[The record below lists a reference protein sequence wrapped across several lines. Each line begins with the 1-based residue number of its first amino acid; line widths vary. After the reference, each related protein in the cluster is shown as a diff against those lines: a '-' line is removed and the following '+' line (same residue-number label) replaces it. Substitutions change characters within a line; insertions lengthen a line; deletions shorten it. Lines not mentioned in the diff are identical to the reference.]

1 MSNNNNKQGVLDQIT
16 ATSLIEDLKNP
27 ETKIKINEIHN
38 LREISFALG
47 RERTR
52 KELLPYLI
60 SCIDEEEDEAL
71 VELAKILG
79 NFIDC
84 IGGIN
89 YIKELFNILEAI
101 LIVDDPNIRKESI
114 NSLKNTINKLDKID
128 FVEKDI
134 MEIIL
139 RLGENENINQK
150 ISSLHIII
158 FIYPKLSE
166 KNREIILSLILKFCK
181 DETISLKKEVLTLLP
196 EITQYL
202 QIIFLQKVINIF
214 LDDKNDTTHIDIMN
228 LIISMKNLNKIG
240 DIMEYLDK
248 VFTKLACDNN
258 WRVRLTV
265 CDKLFEILYFPQIT
279 NKIKQTVIEIYVKL
293 LEDSEAEVKNICCL
307 RLEEITKVLYKEDN
321 FDRILKAIKKLE
333 KDNTTYVRGAL
344 ASNLLKICPYIG
356 QKKTNDY
363 IFPIFLNIIK
373 DENHDIR
380 MTLIKTLENL
390 NKVLNVDSIIQGII
404 PSFIEISS
412 NKSWRVRIQIMDV
425 IPILAKILDKN
436 NFMMN
441 IFPICISSLTDPV
454 FAIREET
461 IKLLKK
467 LYKDLKGDEFEK
479 KIIEKLN
486 EMIKSTNYLIR
497 NTVALFI
504 KSLCEDENHIDF
516 YDLIENKLIN
526 LEFKLCSDKI
536 VNVRMNCT
544 LTLFKMK
551 KICKNNTN
559 LKLIN
564 ENLELLKKD
573 NDPDVIKIF
582 EKYNNNINNN

>member
-1 MSNNNNKQGVLDQIT
+1 MSNSIKQGSLDQIT
-16 ATSLIEDLKNP
+16 ATSLLEDLKNP
-27 ETKIKINEIHN
+27 ETKIKINAIHN

-52 KELLPYLI
+52 KELLPFLI

-101 LIVDDPNIRKESI
+101 LIVDDPNIRKETI
-114 NSLKNTINKLDKID
+114 NSLKKTINQ
-128 FVEKDI
+128 VEKIEFIENDI
-134 MEIIL
+134 MEIII

-150 ISSLHIII
+150 ISSLYIII
-158 FIYPKLSE
+158 FIFPKLSE
-166 KNREIILSLILKFCK
+166 KNKEIVLNIILKFCK
-181 DETISLKKEVLTLLP
+181 DETISLKKEVLNLIP

-202 QIIFLQKVINIF
+202 QINFIQKIISIFLE
-214 LDDKNDTTHIDIMN
+214 DKNDTTHIDIMN
-228 LIISMKNLNKIG
+228 IIVSMKNLNNLSE
-240 DIMEYLDK
+240 IMDYLEK
-248 VFTKLACDNN
+248 VLTKLAYDNN

-265 CDKLFEILYFPQIT
+265 CDKLYEILSFPQIT
-279 NKIKQTVIEIYVKL
+279 NKIKQTSIEIFVKL

-307 RLEEITKVLYKEDN
+307 RLEDMTKVLYKEDN
-321 FDRILKAIKKLE
+321 FDKILKGIKKLE

-344 ASNLLKICPYIG
+344 ASNLLKICPFIG
-356 QKKTNDY
+356 QKKTNDF

-425 IPILAKILDKN
+425 IPILSRILDKN
-436 NFMMN
+436 NFMAN

-461 IKLLKK
+461 INLLKK
-467 LYKDLKGDEFEK
+467 LYKDLKSDEFEN

-486 EMIKSTNYLIR
+486 EMIKSTSYLVR

-504 KSLCEDENHIDF
+504 KSLCEDENYKEF
-516 YDLIENKLIN
+516 CDLIENKLIN
-526 LEFKLCSDKI
+526 IEFILCNDKI

-544 LTLFKMK
+544 LTLFKLK
-551 KICKNNTN
+551 KICKNINI
-559 LKLIN
+559 LKSID
-564 ENLELLKKD
+564 ENLEKLKKD

-582 EKYNNNINNN
+582 ENNMKNN

>member
-1 MSNNNNKQGVLDQIT
+1 MSNNIKQGSLDQIT
-16 ATSLIEDLKNP
+16 ATSLLEDLKNP
-27 ETKIKINEIHN
+27 ETKIKINAIHN

-52 KELLPYLI
+52 KELLPFLI

-101 LIVDDPNIRKESI
+101 LIVDDPNIRKETI
-114 NSLKNTINKLDKID
+114 NSLKKTINQ
-128 FVEKDI
+128 VEKIEFIENDI
-134 MEIIL
+134 MEIII

-150 ISSLHIII
+150 ISSLYIII
-158 FIYPKLSE
+158 FIFPKLSE
-166 KNREIILSLILKFCK
+166 KNKEIVLNIILKFCK
-181 DETISLKKEVLTLLP
+181 DETISLKKEVLNLIP

-202 QIIFLQKVINIF
+202 QINFIQKIISIFLE
-214 LDDKNDTTHIDIMN
+214 DKNDTTHIDIMN
-228 LIISMKNLNKIG
+228 IIVSMKNLNNLSE
-240 DIMEYLDK
+240 IMDYLEK
-248 VFTKLACDNN
+248 VLTKLAYDNN

-265 CDKLFEILYFPQIT
+265 CDKLYEILSFPQIT
-279 NKIKQTVIEIYVKL
+279 NKIKQTSIEIFVKL

-307 RLEEITKVLYKEDN
+307 RLEDMTKVLYKEDN
-321 FDRILKAIKKLE
+321 FDRILKGIKKLE

-344 ASNLLKICPYIG
+344 ASNLLKICPFIG
-356 QKKTNDY
+356 QKKTNDF

-425 IPILAKILDKN
+425 IPILSRILDKN
-436 NFMMN
+436 NFMAN

-461 IKLLKK
+461 INLLKK
-467 LYKDLKGDEFEK
+467 LYKDLKSDEFEN

-486 EMIKSTNYLIR
+486 EMIKSTSYLVR

-504 KSLCEDENHIDF
+504 KSLCEDENYKEF
-516 YDLIENKLIN
+516 CDLIENKLIN
-526 LEFKLCSDKI
+526 IEFILCNDKI

-544 LTLFKMK
+544 LTLFKLK
-551 KICKNNTN
+551 KICKNINI
-559 LKLIN
+559 LKSID
-564 ENLELLKKD
+564 ENLEKLKKD

-582 EKYNNNINNN
+582 ENNMKNN

>member
-1 MSNNNNKQGVLDQIT
+1 MSNNTKQGSLDQIT
-16 ATSLIEDLKNP
+16 ATSLLEDLKNP
-27 ETKIKINEIHN
+27 ETKIKINAIHN

-52 KELLPYLI
+52 KELLPFLI

-101 LIVDDPNIRKESI
+101 LIVDDPNIRKETI
-114 NSLKNTINKLDKID
+114 NSLKKTINQ
-128 FVEKDI
+128 VEKIEFIENDI
-134 MEIIL
+134 MEIII

-150 ISSLHIII
+150 ISSLYIII
-158 FIYPKLSE
+158 FIFPKLSE
-166 KNREIILSLILKFCK
+166 KNKEIVLNIILKFCK
-181 DETISLKKEVLTLLP
+181 DETISLKKEVLNLIP

-202 QIIFLQKVINIF
+202 QINFIQKIISIFLE
-214 LDDKNDTTHIDIMN
+214 DKNDTTHIDIMN
-228 LIISMKNLNKIG
+228 IIVSMKNLNNLSE
-240 DIMEYLDK
+240 IMDYLEK
-248 VFTKLACDNN
+248 VLTKLACDNN

-265 CDKLFEILYFPQIT
+265 CDKLYEILSFPQIT
-279 NKIKQTVIEIYVKL
+279 NKIKQTSIEIFVKL

-307 RLEEITKVLYKEDN
+307 RLEDMTKVLYKEDN
-321 FDRILKAIKKLE
+321 FDKILKGIKKLE

-344 ASNLLKICPYIG
+344 ASNLLKICPFIG
-356 QKKTNDY
+356 QKKTNDF

-425 IPILAKILDKN
+425 IPILSRILDKN
-436 NFMMN
+436 NFMAN

-461 IKLLKK
+461 INLLKK
-467 LYKDLKGDEFEK
+467 LYKDLK
-479 KIIEKLN
+479 
-486 EMIKSTNYLIR
+486 
-497 NTVALFI
+497 A
-504 KSLCEDENHIDF
+504 
-516 YDLIENKLIN
+516 
-526 LEFKLCSDKI
+526 
-536 VNVRMNCT
+536 
-544 LTLFKMK
+544 
-551 KICKNNTN
+551 TN
-559 LKLIN
+559 LKIK
-564 ENLELLKKD
+564 LLKS
-573 NDPDVIKIF
+573 
-582 EKYNNNINNN
+582 

>member
-1 MSNNNNKQGVLDQIT
+1 MSNNIKQGSLDQIT
-16 ATSLIEDLKNP
+16 ATSLLEDLKNP
-27 ETKIKINEIHN
+27 ETKIKINAIHN

-52 KELLPYLI
+52 KELLPFLI

-101 LIVDDPNIRKESI
+101 LIVDDPNIRKETI
-114 NSLKNTINKLDKID
+114 NSLKKTINQ
-128 FVEKDI
+128 VEKIEFIENDI
-134 MEIIL
+134 MEIII

-150 ISSLHIII
+150 ISSLYIII
-158 FIYPKLSE
+158 FIFPKLSE
-166 KNREIILSLILKFCK
+166 KNKEIVLNIILKFCK
-181 DETISLKKEVLTLLP
+181 DETISLKKEVLNLIP

-202 QIIFLQKVINIF
+202 QINFIQKIISIFLE
-214 LDDKNDTTHIDIMN
+214 DKNDTTHIDIMN
-228 LIISMKNLNKIG
+228 IIVSMKNLNNLSE
-240 DIMEYLDK
+240 IMDYLEK
-248 VFTKLACDNN
+248 VLTKLACDNN

-265 CDKLFEILYFPQIT
+265 CDKLYEILSFPQIT
-279 NKIKQTVIEIYVKL
+279 NKIKQTSIEIFVKL

-307 RLEEITKVLYKEDN
+307 RLEDMTKVLYKEDN
-321 FDRILKAIKKLE
+321 FDKILKGIKKLE

-344 ASNLLKICPYIG
+344 ASNLLKICPFIG
-356 QKKTNDY
+356 QKKTNDF

-425 IPILAKILDKN
+425 IPILSRILDKN
-436 NFMMN
+436 NFMAN

-461 IKLLKK
+461 INLLKK
-467 LYKDLKGDEFEK
+467 LYKDLKSDEFEN

-486 EMIKSTNYLIR
+486 EMIKSTSYLVR

-504 KSLCEDENHIDF
+504 KSLCEDENYKEF
-516 YDLIENKLIN
+516 CDLIENKLIN
-526 LEFKLCSDKI
+526 IEFILCNDKI

-544 LTLFKMK
+544 LTLFKLK
-551 KICKNNTN
+551 KICKNINI
-559 LKLIN
+559 LKSID
-564 ENLELLKKD
+564 ENLEKLKKD

-582 EKYNNNINNN
+582 ENNMKNN

>member
-1 MSNNNNKQGVLDQIT
+1 MSNNIKQGSLDQIT

-27 ETKIKINEIHN
+27 ETKIKINAIHN

-52 KELLPYLI
+52 KELLPYLK

-101 LIVDDPNIRKESI
+101 LIVDESNIRKETI
-114 NSLKNTINKLDKID
+114 NSLKKTINQIDKID
-128 FVEKDI
+128 FIENII
-134 MEIIL
+134 MEIII
-139 RLGENENINQK
+139 RLGENENVNQK

-166 KNREIILSLILKFCK
+166 QNKEIVLNILLKFCK
-181 DETISLKKEVLTLLP
+181 DETISLKKEVLNLLP
-196 EITQYL
+196 EITQ
-202 QIIFLQKVINIF
+202 FLKINFIQKVINIF
-214 LDDKNDTTHIDIMN
+214 LEDKNDTTHIDIMN
-228 LIISMKNLNKIG
+228 IIVSMKNLNG
-240 DIMEYLDK
+240 LSEIMDYLEK
-248 VFTKLACDNN
+248 VLTKLACDNN

-265 CDKLFEILYFPQIT
+265 CDKLYEILNFPQIT
-279 NKIKQTVIEIYVKL
+279 NKIKQTSIEIFIKL

-307 RLEEITKVLYKEDN
+307 RLEEMTKVLYKEDN
-321 FDRILKAIKKLE
+321 FDRILKNIKKLE

-344 ASNLLKICPYIG
+344 ASNLLKICPLIG
-356 QKKTNDY
+356 QKKTNDF

-425 IPILAKILDKN
+425 IPILSKILDKN
-436 NFMMN
+436 NFMAN

-461 IKLLKK
+461 INLLKK
-467 LYKDLKGDEFEK
+467 LYKDLKSEEFEN

-486 EMIKSTNYLIR
+486 EMIKSTSYLVR

-504 KSLCEDENHIDF
+504 KSLCEDKNNKEF
-516 YDLIENKLIN
+516 LDLIENKLIYI
-526 LEFKLCSDKI
+526 EFKLCSDKI

-544 LTLFKMK
+544 LTLFKLK
-551 KICKNNTN
+551 KICKNNNN
-559 LKLIN
+559 LKLID
-564 ENLELLKKD
+564 ENLEILKKD
-573 NDPDVIKIF
+573 NDPDIIKIF
-582 EKYNNNINNN
+582 ENNIKNN

>member
-1 MSNNNNKQGVLDQIT
+1 MSNNIKQGSLDQIT
-16 ATSLIEDLKNP
+16 ATSLLEDLKNP
-27 ETKIKINEIHN
+27 ETKIKINAIHN

-52 KELLPYLI
+52 KELLPFLI

-101 LIVDDPNIRKESI
+101 LIVDDPNIRKETI
-114 NSLKNTINKLDKID
+114 NSLKKTINQ
-128 FVEKDI
+128 VEKIEFIENDI
-134 MEIIL
+134 MEIII

-150 ISSLHIII
+150 ISSLYIII
-158 FIYPKLSE
+158 FIFPKLSE
-166 KNREIILSLILKFCK
+166 KNKEIVLNIILKFCK
-181 DETISLKKEVLTLLP
+181 DETISLKKEVLNLIP

-202 QIIFLQKVINIF
+202 QINFIQKIISIFLE
-214 LDDKNDTTHIDIMN
+214 DKNDTTHIDIMN
-228 LIISMKNLNKIG
+228 IIVSMKNLNNLSE
-240 DIMEYLDK
+240 IMDYLEK
-248 VFTKLACDNN
+248 VLTKLACDNN

-265 CDKLFEILYFPQIT
+265 CDKLYEILNFPQIT
-279 NKIKQTVIEIYVKL
+279 NKIKQTSIEIFVKL

-307 RLEEITKVLYKEDN
+307 RLEDMTKVLYKEDN
-321 FDRILKAIKKLE
+321 FDRILKGIKKLE

-344 ASNLLKICPYIG
+344 ASNLLKICPFIG
-356 QKKTNDY
+356 QKKTNDF

-425 IPILAKILDKN
+425 IPILSRILDKN
-436 NFMMN
+436 NFMAN

-461 IKLLKK
+461 INLLKK
-467 LYKDLKGDEFEK
+467 LYKDLKSDEFEN

-486 EMIKSTNYLIR
+486 EMIKSTSYLVR

-504 KSLCEDENHIDF
+504 KSLCEDENYKEF
-516 YDLIENKLIN
+516 CDLIENKLIN
-526 LEFKLCSDKI
+526 IEFILCNDKI

-544 LTLFKMK
+544 LTLFKLK
-551 KICKNNTN
+551 KICKNINI
-559 LKLIN
+559 LKSID
-564 ENLELLKKD
+564 ENLEKLKKD
-573 NDPDVIKIF
+573 NDQDVIKIF
-582 EKYNNNINNN
+582 ENNMKNN

>member
-1 MSNNNNKQGVLDQIT
+1 MSNNIKQGSLDQIT
-16 ATSLIEDLKNP
+16 ATSLLEDLKNP
-27 ETKIKINEIHN
+27 ETKIKINAIHN

-52 KELLPYLI
+52 KELLPFLI
-60 SCIDEEEDEAL
+60 SCIEEEEDEAL

-101 LIVDDPNIRKESI
+101 LIVDDPNIRKETI
-114 NSLKNTINKLDKID
+114 NSLKKTINQ
-128 FVEKDI
+128 VEKIEFIENDI
-134 MEIIL
+134 MEIII

-150 ISSLHIII
+150 ISSLYIII
-158 FIYPKLSE
+158 FIFPKLSE
-166 KNREIILSLILKFCK
+166 KNKEIVLNIILKFCK
-181 DETISLKKEVLTLLP
+181 DETISLKKEVLNLIP

-202 QIIFLQKVINIF
+202 QINFIQKIISIFLE
-214 LDDKNDTTHIDIMN
+214 DKNDTTHIDIMN
-228 LIISMKNLNKIG
+228 IIVSMKNLNNLSE
-240 DIMEYLDK
+240 IMDYLEK
-248 VFTKLACDNN
+248 VLTKLACDNN

-265 CDKLFEILYFPQIT
+265 CDKLYEILSFPQIT
-279 NKIKQTVIEIYVKL
+279 NKIKQTSIEIFVKL

-307 RLEEITKVLYKEDN
+307 RLEDMTKVLYKEDN
-321 FDRILKAIKKLE
+321 FDRILKGIKKLE

-344 ASNLLKICPYIG
+344 ASNLLKICPFIG
-356 QKKTNDY
+356 QKKTNDF

-425 IPILAKILDKN
+425 IPILSRILDKN
-436 NFMMN
+436 NFMTN

-461 IKLLKK
+461 INLLKK
-467 LYKDLKGDEFEK
+467 LYKDLKSDEFEN

-486 EMIKSTNYLIR
+486 EMIKSTSYLVR

-504 KSLCEDENHIDF
+504 KSLCEDENYKEF
-516 YDLIENKLIN
+516 CDLIENKLIN
-526 LEFKLCSDKI
+526 IEFILCNDKI

-544 LTLFKMK
+544 LTLFKLK
-551 KICKNNTN
+551 KICKNINI
-559 LKLIN
+559 LKSID
-564 ENLELLKKD
+564 ENLEKLKKD

-582 EKYNNNINNN
+582 ENNMKNN

>member
-1 MSNNNNKQGVLDQIT
+1 MSNNIKQGSLDQIT
-16 ATSLIEDLKNP
+16 ATSLLEDLKNP
-27 ETKIKINEIHN
+27 ETKIKINAIHN

-52 KELLPYLI
+52 KELLPFLI

-101 LIVDDPNIRKESI
+101 LIVDDPNIRKETI
-114 NSLKNTINKLDKID
+114 NSLKKTINQ
-128 FVEKDI
+128 VEKIEFIENDI
-134 MEIIL
+134 MEIII

-150 ISSLHIII
+150 ISSLYIII
-158 FIYPKLSE
+158 FIFPKLSE
-166 KNREIILSLILKFCK
+166 KNKEIVLNIILKFCK
-181 DETISLKKEVLTLLP
+181 DETISLKKEVLNLIP

-202 QIIFLQKVINIF
+202 QINFIQKIISIFLE
-214 LDDKNDTTHIDIMN
+214 DKNDTTHIDIMN
-228 LIISMKNLNKIG
+228 IIVSMKNLNNLSE
-240 DIMEYLDK
+240 IMDYLEK
-248 VFTKLACDNN
+248 VLTKLAYDNN

-265 CDKLFEILYFPQIT
+265 CDKLYEILSFPQIT
-279 NKIKQTVIEIYVKL
+279 NKIKQTSIEIFVKL

-307 RLEEITKVLYKEDN
+307 RLEDMTKVLYKEDN
-321 FDRILKAIKKLE
+321 FDKILKGIKKLE

-344 ASNLLKICPYIG
+344 ASNLLKICPFIG
-356 QKKTNDY
+356 QKKTNDF

-425 IPILAKILDKN
+425 IPILSRILDKN
-436 NFMMN
+436 NFMAN

-461 IKLLKK
+461 INLLKK
-467 LYKDLKGDEFEK
+467 LYKDLKSDEFEN

-486 EMIKSTNYLIR
+486 EMIKSTSYLVR

-504 KSLCEDENHIDF
+504 KSLCEDENYKEF
-516 YDLIENKLIN
+516 CDLIENKLIN
-526 LEFKLCSDKI
+526 IEFILCNDKI
-536 VNVRMNCT
+536 VNVRMNCI
-544 LTLFKMK
+544 LTLFKLK
-551 KICKNNTN
+551 KICKNINI
-559 LKLIN
+559 LKSID
-564 ENLELLKKD
+564 ENLEKLKKD

-582 EKYNNNINNN
+582 ENNMKNN

>member
-1 MSNNNNKQGVLDQIT
+1 MSNNIKQGSLDQIT
-16 ATSLIEDLKNP
+16 AASLLEDLKNP
-27 ETKIKINEIHN
+27 ETKIKINAIHN

-60 SCIDEEEDEAL
+60 SCIDEEEDETL

-101 LIVDDPNIRKESI
+101 LIVDDPNIRKETI
-114 NSLKNTINKLDKID
+114 NSLKKTINQIEKFD
-128 FVEKDI
+128 FIENDI
-134 MEIIL
+134 MEIII

-166 KNREIILSLILKFCK
+166 QNKEIVLNILLKFCK
-181 DETISLKKEVLTLLP
+181 DETISLKKEVLNLLP
-196 EITQYL
+196 EITQ
-202 QIIFLQKVINIF
+202 FLKINFIQKVINIF
-214 LDDKNDTTHIDIMN
+214 LEDKNDTTHIDIMN
-228 LIISMKNLNKIG
+228 IIVSMKNLNG
-240 DIMEYLDK
+240 LSEIMDYLEK
-248 VFTKLACDNN
+248 VLTKLACDNN

-265 CDKLFEILYFPQIT
+265 CDKLHEILNFPQIT
-279 NKIKQTVIEIYVKL
+279 NKIKQTSIEIFIKL

-307 RLEEITKVLYKEDN
+307 RLEKITKVLYKEDI
-321 FDRILKAIKKLE
+321 FVRILKNIKKLE

-344 ASNLLKICPYIG
+344 ASNLLKICPFIG
-356 QKKTNDY
+356 QKKTNDF

-425 IPILAKILDKN
+425 IPILSKILDKN
-436 NFMMN
+436 NFMAN

-461 IKLLKK
+461 INLLKK
-467 LYKDLKGDEFEK
+467 LYKDLKSEEFENK
-479 KIIEKLN
+479 VIEKLN
-486 EMIKSTNYLIR
+486 EMIKSTSYLVR

-504 KSLCEDENHIDF
+504 KSLCEDENNKEF
-516 YDLIENKLIN
+516 LDLIENKLIYI
-526 LEFKLCSDKI
+526 EFKLCSDKI

-544 LTLFKMK
+544 ITLFKLK
-551 KICKNNTN
+551 KLCKNNIN
-559 LKLIN
+559 LKLID
-564 ENLELLKKD
+564 ENLEILKKD

-582 EKYNNNINNN
+582 PKKYFNK

>member
-1 MSNNNNKQGVLDQIT
+1 MSNNIKQGSLDQIT
-16 ATSLIEDLKNP
+16 ATSLLEDLKNP
-27 ETKIKINEIHN
+27 ETKIKINAIHN

-52 KELLPYLI
+52 KELLPFLI

-101 LIVDDPNIRKESI
+101 LIVDDPNIRKETI
-114 NSLKNTINKLDKID
+114 NSLKKTINQ
-128 FVEKDI
+128 VEKIEFIENDI
-134 MEIIL
+134 MEIII

-150 ISSLHIII
+150 ISSLYIII
-158 FIYPKLSE
+158 FIFPKLSE
-166 KNREIILSLILKFCK
+166 KNKEIVLNIILKFCK
-181 DETISLKKEVLTLLP
+181 DETISLKKEVLNLIP

-202 QIIFLQKVINIF
+202 QINFIQKIISIFLE
-214 LDDKNDTTHIDIMN
+214 DKNDTTHIDIMN
-228 LIISMKNLNKIG
+228 IIVSMKNLNNLSE
-240 DIMEYLDK
+240 IMDYLEK
-248 VFTKLACDNN
+248 VLTKLACDNN

-265 CDKLFEILYFPQIT
+265 CDKLYEILSFPQIT
-279 NKIKQTVIEIYVKL
+279 NKIKQTSIEIFVKL

-307 RLEEITKVLYKEDN
+307 RLEDMTKVLYKEDN
-321 FDRILKAIKKLE
+321 FDRILKGIKKLE

-344 ASNLLKICPYIG
+344 ASNLLKICPFIG
-356 QKKTNDY
+356 QKKTNDF

-425 IPILAKILDKN
+425 IPILSRILDKN
-436 NFMMN
+436 NFMAN

-461 IKLLKK
+461 INLLKK
-467 LYKDLKGDEFEK
+467 LYKDLKSDEFEN

-486 EMIKSTNYLIR
+486 EMIKSTSYLVR

-504 KSLCEDENHIDF
+504 KSLCEDENYKEF
-516 YDLIENKLIN
+516 CDLIENKLIN
-526 LEFKLCSDKI
+526 IEFILCNDKI

-544 LTLFKMK
+544 LTLFKLK
-551 KICKNNTN
+551 KICKNINI
-559 LKLIN
+559 LKSID
-564 ENLELLKKD
+564 ENLEKLKKD

-582 EKYNNNINNN
+582 ENNMKNN

>member
-1 MSNNNNKQGVLDQIT
+1 MSNNIKQGSLDQIT

-27 ETKIKINEIHN
+27 ETKIKINAIHN

-52 KELLPYLI
+52 KELLPFLI

-101 LIVDDPNIRKESI
+101 LIVDDPNIRKETI
-114 NSLKNTINKLDKID
+114 NSLKKTINQ
-128 FVEKDI
+128 VEKFDFIENDI
-134 MEIIL
+134 MEIIIG
-139 RLGENENINQK
+139 LGENENINQK
-150 ISSLHIII
+150 ISSLYIII

-166 KNREIILSLILKFCK
+166 KNKEIVLNILLNFCK
-181 DETISLKKEVLTLLP
+181 DETISLKKEVLNLLP

-202 QIIFLQKVINIF
+202 QINFIQKIINIF
-214 LDDKNDTTHIDIMN
+214 LEDKNDTTHIDIMN
-228 LIISMKNLNKIG
+228 IIVSMKNLNNLSE
-240 DIMEYLDK
+240 IMDYLEK
-248 VFTKLACDNN
+248 VLTKLACDNN

-265 CDKLFEILYFPQIT
+265 CDKLYEILNFPQIT
-279 NKIKQTVIEIYVKL
+279 NKIKQTSIEIFVKL

-307 RLEEITKVLYKEDN
+307 RLEDMTKVLYKEDN
-321 FDRILKAIKKLE
+321 FDRILKGIKKLE

-356 QKKTNDY
+356 QKKTNDF

-425 IPILAKILDKN
+425 IPILSKILDKN
-436 NFMMN
+436 NFMAN

-461 IKLLKK
+461 INLLKK
-467 LYKDLKGDEFEK
+467 LYKDLKSEEYEN

-486 EMIKSTNYLIR
+486 EMIKSTSYLVR

-504 KSLCEDENHIDF
+504 KSLCEDENNKVF
-516 YDLIENKLIN
+516 YDLIENKLIKI
-526 LEFKLCSDKI
+526 EFKLCKDKI
-536 VNVRMNCT
+536 VNVRMNCI
-544 LTLFKMK
+544 LTLFKLK
-551 KICKNNTN
+551 KICKNNEN
-559 LKLIN
+559 LKDID
-564 ENLELLKKD
+564 ENLESLKKD
-573 NDPDVIKIF
+573 NDPDIIKIF
-582 EKYNNNINNN
+582 ENNRKNN

>member
-1 MSNNNNKQGVLDQIT
+1 MSNNIKQGSLDQIT

-27 ETKIKINEIHN
+27 ETKIKINAIHN

-52 KELLPYLI
+52 KELLPYLK

-101 LIVDDPNIRKESI
+101 LIVDDPNIRKETI
-114 NSLKNTINKLDKID
+114 NSLKKTINQIEKFD
-128 FVEKDI
+128 FIENDI
-134 MEIIL
+134 MEIII

-166 KNREIILSLILKFCK
+166 QNKEIVLNILLKFCK
-181 DETISLKKEVLTLLP
+181 DETISLKKEVLNLLP
-196 EITQYL
+196 EITQ
-202 QIIFLQKVINIF
+202 FLKINFIQKVINIF
-214 LDDKNDTTHIDIMN
+214 LEDKNDTTHIDIMN
-228 LIISMKNLNKIG
+228 IIVSMKNLNG
-240 DIMEYLDK
+240 LSEIMDYLEK
-248 VFTKLACDNN
+248 VLTKLACDNN

-265 CDKLFEILYFPQIT
+265 CDKLHEILNFPQIT
-279 NKIKQTVIEIYVKL
+279 NKIKQTSIEIFIKL

-307 RLEEITKVLYKEDN
+307 RLEEMTKVLYKEDN
-321 FDRILKAIKKLE
+321 FDRILKNIKKLE

-344 ASNLLKICPYIG
+344 ASNLLKICPFIG
-356 QKKTNDY
+356 QKKTNDF

-425 IPILAKILDKN
+425 IPILSKILDKY
-436 NFMMN
+436 NFMAN
-441 IFPICISSLTDPV
+441 IFPIGISSLTDPV

-461 IKLLKK
+461 INLLKK
-467 LYKDLKGDEFEK
+467 LDKDLKSEEFENK
-479 KIIEKLN
+479 VIEKLN
-486 EMIKSTNYLIR
+486 EMIKSTSYLVR

-504 KSLCEDENHIDF
+504 KSLCEDENNKEF
-516 YDLIENKLIN
+516 LDLIENKLIYI
-526 LEFKLCSDKI
+526 EFKLCSDKI

-544 LTLFKMK
+544 ITLFKLK
-551 KICKNNTN
+551 KLCKNNIN
-559 LKLIN
+559 LKLID
-564 ENLELLKKD
+564 ENLEILKKD

-582 EKYNNNINNN
+582 ENNIKNN

>member
-1 MSNNNNKQGVLDQIT
+1 MSNNIKQGSLDQIT

-27 ETKIKINEIHN
+27 ETKIKINAIHN

-52 KELLPYLI
+52 KELLPYLK

-101 LIVDDPNIRKESI
+101 LIVDDPNIRKETI
-114 NSLKNTINKLDKID
+114 NSLKKTINQIEKFD
-128 FVEKDI
+128 FIENDI
-134 MEIIL
+134 MEIII

-166 KNREIILSLILKFCK
+166 QNKEIVLNILLKFCK
-181 DETISLKKEVLTLLP
+181 DETISLKKEVLNLLP
-196 EITQYL
+196 EITQ
-202 QIIFLQKVINIF
+202 FLKINFIQKVINIF
-214 LDDKNDTTHIDIMN
+214 LEDKNDTTHIDIMN
-228 LIISMKNLNKIG
+228 IIVSMKNLNG
-240 DIMEYLDK
+240 LSEIMDYLEK
-248 VFTKLACDNN
+248 VLTKLACDNN

-265 CDKLFEILYFPQIT
+265 CDKLYEILNFPQIT
-279 NKIKQTVIEIYVKL
+279 NKIKQTSIEIFIKL

-307 RLEEITKVLYKEDN
+307 RLEEMTKVLYKEDN
-321 FDRILKAIKKLE
+321 FDRILKNIKKLE

-344 ASNLLKICPYIG
+344 ASNLLKICPFIG
-356 QKKTNDY
+356 QKKTNDF

-425 IPILAKILDKN
+425 IPILSKILDKN
-436 NFMMN
+436 NFMAN
-441 IFPICISSLTDPV
+441 IFPIGISSLTDPV

-461 IKLLKK
+461 INLLKK
-467 LYKDLKGDEFEK
+467 LYKDLKSEEFENK
-479 KIIEKLN
+479 VIEKLN
-486 EMIKSTNYLIR
+486 EMIKSTSYLVR

-504 KSLCEDENHIDF
+504 KSLCEDENNKEF
-516 YDLIENKLIN
+516 LDLIENKLIYI
-526 LEFKLCSDKI
+526 EFKLCSDKI

-544 LTLFKMK
+544 ITLFKLK
-551 KICKNNTN
+551 KLCKNNIN
-559 LKLIN
+559 LKLID
-564 ENLELLKKD
+564 ENLEILKKD

-582 EKYNNNINNN
+582 ENNIKNN

>member
-1 MSNNNNKQGVLDQIT
+1 MSNNIKQGSLDQIT

-27 ETKIKINEIHN
+27 ETKIKINAIHN

-101 LIVDDPNIRKESI
+101 LIVDDPNIRKETI
-114 NSLKNTINKLDKID
+114 NSLKKTINQIEKID
-128 FVEKDI
+128 FIENDI
-134 MEIIL
+134 MEIII

-166 KNREIILSLILKFCK
+166 QNKEIVLNILLKFCK
-181 DETISLKKEVLTLLP
+181 DETISLKKEVLNLLP
-196 EITQYL
+196 EITQ
-202 QIIFLQKVINIF
+202 FLKINFIQKVINIF
-214 LDDKNDTTHIDIMN
+214 LEDKNDTTHIDIMN
-228 LIISMKNLNKIG
+228 IIVSMKNLNG
-240 DIMEYLDK
+240 LSEIMDYLEK
-248 VFTKLACDNN
+248 VLTKLACDNN

-265 CDKLFEILYFPQIT
+265 CDKLHEILNFPQIT
-279 NKIKQTVIEIYVKL
+279 NKIKQTSIEIFIKL

-307 RLEEITKVLYKEDN
+307 RLEEMTKVLYKEDN
-321 FDRILKAIKKLE
+321 FDRILKNIKKLE

-344 ASNLLKICPYIG
+344 ANNLLKICPFIG
-356 QKKTNDY
+356 QKKTNDF

-425 IPILAKILDKN
+425 IPILSKILDKN
-436 NFMMN
+436 NFMAN

-461 IKLLKK
+461 INLLKK
-467 LYKDLKGDEFEK
+467 LYKDLKSEEFEN

-486 EMIKSTNYLIR
+486 EMIKSTSYLVR

-504 KSLCEDENHIDF
+504 KSLCEDKNNKEF
-516 YDLIENKLIN
+516 LDLIENKLIYI
-526 LEFKLCSDKI
+526 EFKLCSDKI

-544 LTLFKMK
+544 LTLFKLK
-551 KICKNNTN
+551 KICKNNNN
-559 LKLIN
+559 LKLID
-564 ENLELLKKD
+564 ENLEILKKD
-573 NDPDVIKIF
+573 NDPDIIKIF
-582 EKYNNNINNN
+582 ENNIKNN

>member
-1 MSNNNNKQGVLDQIT
+1 MSNNIKQGSLDQIT
-16 ATSLIEDLKNP
+16 ATSLLEDLKNP
-27 ETKIKINEIHN
+27 ETKIKINAIHN

-52 KELLPYLI
+52 KELLPFLI

-101 LIVDDPNIRKESI
+101 LIVDDPNIRKETI
-114 NSLKNTINKLDKID
+114 NSLKKTINQ
-128 FVEKDI
+128 VEKIEFIENDI
-134 MEIIL
+134 MEIII

-150 ISSLHIII
+150 ISSLYIII
-158 FIYPKLSE
+158 FIFPKLSE
-166 KNREIILSLILKFCK
+166 KNKEIVLNIILKFCK
-181 DETISLKKEVLTLLP
+181 DETISLKKEVLNLIP

-202 QIIFLQKVINIF
+202 QINFIQKIISIFLE
-214 LDDKNDTTHIDIMN
+214 DKNDTTHIDIMN
-228 LIISMKNLNKIG
+228 IIVSMKNLNNLSE
-240 DIMEYLDK
+240 IMDYLEK
-248 VFTKLACDNN
+248 VLTKLAYDNN

-265 CDKLFEILYFPQIT
+265 CDKLYEILSFPQIT
-279 NKIKQTVIEIYVKL
+279 NKIKQTSIEIFVKL

-307 RLEEITKVLYKEDN
+307 RLEDMTKVLYKEDN
-321 FDRILKAIKKLE
+321 FDKILKGIKKLE

-344 ASNLLKICPYIG
+344 ASNLLKICPFIG
-356 QKKTNDY
+356 QKKTNDF

-425 IPILAKILDKN
+425 IPILSRILDKN
-436 NFMMN
+436 NFMAN

-461 IKLLKK
+461 INLLKK
-467 LYKDLKGDEFEK
+467 LYKDLKSDEFEN

-486 EMIKSTNYLIR
+486 EMIKSTSYLVR

-504 KSLCEDENHIDF
+504 KSLCEDENYKEF
-516 YDLIENKLIN
+516 CDLIENKLIN
-526 LEFKLCSDKI
+526 IEFILCNDKI

-544 LTLFKMK
+544 LTLFKLK
-551 KICKNNTN
+551 KICKNINI
-559 LKLIN
+559 LKSID
-564 ENLELLKKD
+564 ENLEKLKKD

-582 EKYNNNINNN
+582 ENNMKNN

>member
-1 MSNNNNKQGVLDQIT
+1 MSNSIKQGSPDQIT
-16 ATSLIEDLKNP
+16 ATSLLEDLKNP
-27 ETKIKINEIHN
+27 ETKIKINAIHN

-52 KELLPYLI
+52 KELLPFLI

-101 LIVDDPNIRKESI
+101 LIVDDPNIRKETI
-114 NSLKNTINKLDKID
+114 NSLKKTINQ
-128 FVEKDI
+128 VEKIEFIENDI
-134 MEIIL
+134 MEIII

-150 ISSLHIII
+150 ISSLYIII
-158 FIYPKLSE
+158 FIFPKLSE
-166 KNREIILSLILKFCK
+166 KNKEIVLNIILKFCK
-181 DETISLKKEVLTLLP
+181 DETISLKKEVLNLIP

-202 QIIFLQKVINIF
+202 QINFIQKIISIFLE
-214 LDDKNDTTHIDIMN
+214 DKNDTTHIDIMN
-228 LIISMKNLNKIG
+228 IIVSMKNLNNLSE
-240 DIMEYLDK
+240 IMDYLEK
-248 VFTKLACDNN
+248 VLTKLAYDNN

-265 CDKLFEILYFPQIT
+265 CDKLYEILNFPQIT
-279 NKIKQTVIEIYVKL
+279 NKIKQTSIEIFVKL

-307 RLEEITKVLYKEDN
+307 RLEDMTKVLYKEDN
-321 FDRILKAIKKLE
+321 FDKILKGIKKLE

-344 ASNLLKICPYIG
+344 ASNLLKICPFIG
-356 QKKTNDY
+356 QKKTNDF

-425 IPILAKILDKN
+425 IPILSRILDKN
-436 NFMMN
+436 NFMAN

-461 IKLLKK
+461 INLLKK
-467 LYKDLKGDEFEK
+467 LYKDLKSDEFEN

-486 EMIKSTNYLIR
+486 EMIKSTSYLVR

-504 KSLCEDENHIDF
+504 KSLCEDENYKEF
-516 YDLIENKLIN
+516 CDLIENKLIN
-526 LEFKLCSDKI
+526 IEFILCNDKI

-544 LTLFKMK
+544 LTLFKLK
-551 KICKNNTN
+551 KICKNINI
-559 LKLIN
+559 LKSID
-564 ENLELLKKD
+564 ENLEKLKKD

-582 EKYNNNINNN
+582 ENNMKNN